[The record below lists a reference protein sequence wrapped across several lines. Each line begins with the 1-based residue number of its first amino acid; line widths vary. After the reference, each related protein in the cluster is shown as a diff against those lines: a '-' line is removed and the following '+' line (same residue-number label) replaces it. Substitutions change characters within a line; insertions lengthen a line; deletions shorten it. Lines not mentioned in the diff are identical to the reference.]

1 MYASRQLCPVN
12 AGTGAEK
19 PVCLLI
25 VLNRAQQ
32 EVRFLL
38 GSPQPPPTAT
48 LFLHEKTV
56 SDQDQASGRLAT
68 WVLVSLLLSVVH
80 R

>member
-1 MYASRQLCPVN
+1 MN
-12 AGTGAEK
+12 AGTEAEK
-19 PVCLLI
+19 SVCLLI
-25 VLNRAQQ
+25 VLSRAQQ

-38 GSPQPPPTAT
+38 GLLWPSPIAT

-68 WVLVSLLLSVVH
+68 WVSVSLLLGIDEPGVW
-80 R
+80 